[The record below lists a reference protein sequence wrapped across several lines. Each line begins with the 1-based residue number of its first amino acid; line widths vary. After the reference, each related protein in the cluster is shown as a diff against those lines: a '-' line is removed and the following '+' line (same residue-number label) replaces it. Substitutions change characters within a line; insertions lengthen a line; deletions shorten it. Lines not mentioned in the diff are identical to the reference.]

1 MSCFYGKQ
9 CNCVGQC
16 DCSKDDSAD
25 NPSLA
30 DIAEAERMRV
40 KLMIIND
47 YQVESAFINVTK
59 LARILGISPSTIWR
73 LIRNRQFFI
82 PYQIFNFTPMVC
94 IDDLVEWYCA
104 RDCLSALEAAETEAL
119 EKNEQEE
126 TAHVRKMKEEAMA
139 RARATSI
146 VDDALATM
154 GLADSSPRSRV
165 FRPRR

>member
-16 DCSKDDSAD
+16 DCSKDDAAD

-40 KLMIIND
+40 KLMIIKD

-59 LARILGISPSTIWR
+59 LARILGISASTIWR

-104 RDCLSALEAAETEAL
+104 RDCLSALEAAETEAR

-126 TAHVRKMKEEAMA
+126 TAHARQMKEEVMA
-139 RARATSI
+139 RARAASI
-146 VDDALATM
+146 VEDAMATL
-154 GLADSSPRSRV
+154 GLAGNGKRGTG
-165 FRPRR
+165 FRPGR